1 MDKSTT
7 GAFVDLERAAIGRPV
22 TRLGVSFFPVY
33 LMDNPLP
40 AIATGP
46 KSGRVIE
53 ELPDASVPT
62 LTAANPTDRPILL
75 VEGEQFLGGDQNR
88 TLNVSVLV
96 PAAATLKIPV
106 SCLEAGRWGRRRD
119 FAAGSTYTHR
129 RVRRAKNAAVAR
141 QAATAEARR
150 GDQNAVWGS
159 IDAELDD
166 LGVPAPTRAMAAA
179 DAVYEREPDRQAAAD
194 ELGALGPLPGQCG
207 VVVTHGPRV
216 VATEIFGAPEL
227 LRPHWGALV
236 RAYLLERPTAAGRPS
251 ASRVL
256 RKLGRVSKAAG
267 RETPG
272 LGLGVERHL
281 AGPKA
286 VGQALTLES
295 AIVHASVLSG

>member
-1 MDKSTT
+1 MTRSTA

-53 ELPDASVPT
+53 ELADASVPT
-62 LTAANPTDRPILL
+62 LTAANPTERPILL

-96 PAAATLKIPV
+96 PAAAKLQIPV
-106 SCLEAGRWGRRRD
+106 SCLEAGRWGSRRD
-119 FAAGSTYTHR
+119 FAAGSTYTPAGSGGPRTR
-129 RVRRAKNAAVAR
+129 RSPGRRRPRTRAVATSTRCGLDRRRARRPPGRVAHPGDGR
-141 QAATAEARR
+141 GRLGVRARARR
-150 GDQNAVWGS
+150 
-159 IDAELDD
+159 
-166 LGVPAPTRAMAAA
+166 RAAA
-179 DAVYEREPDRQAAAD
+179 N

-216 VATEIFGAPEL
+216 VAAEVFGAPGL
-227 LRPHWGALV
+227 LQPHWAALV
-236 RAYLLERPTAAGRPS
+236 RSCLLERPTANGRPS

-256 RKLGRVSKAAG
+256 RKLGRISKAAC

-272 LGLGVERHL
+272 LGLGVECHL
-281 AGPKA
+281 GSPRA

-295 AIVHASVLSG
+295 AVVHASVLSA

>member
-1 MDKSTT
+1 MDKSTA

-33 LMDNPLP
+33 LMDNALP

-53 ELPDASVPT
+53 ELTDASVPT

-96 PAAATLKIPV
+96 PAAAKLQIPV

-119 FAAGSTYTHR
+119 FAAGSTFTLR
-129 RVRRAKNAAVAR
+129 RVRRAKNEAVAR
-141 QAATAEARR
+141 QAATADERR
-150 GDQNAVWGS
+150 GDQHAVWGS

-166 LGVPAPTRAMAAA
+166 LRVSAPTRAMAAA
-179 DAVYEREPDRQAAAD
+179 DSVFEREPDRQAAVE
-194 ELGALGPLPGQCG
+194 ELGALGPLSGQSG
-207 VVVTHGPRV
+207 FVVAHGPRV
-216 VATEIFGAPEL
+216 VATEVFGAPGL

-236 RAYLLERPTAAGRPS
+236 RSYLLEQPTATGRPS
-251 ASRVL
+251 ANRVL
-256 RKLGRVSKAAG
+256 RALGRISGAAC

-281 AGPKA
+281 GNPKA
-286 VGQALTLES
+286 VGQALTLQS
-295 AIVHASVLSG
+295 AIVHVSVLSG

>member
-1 MDKSTT
+1 MDKSTA

-53 ELPDASVPT
+53 ELTDASVPT

-96 PAAATLKIPV
+96 PAAAKLQIPV

-119 FAAGSTYTHR
+119 FAAGSTFTHR
-129 RVRRAKNAAVAR
+129 RVRRAKNEAVAR
-141 QAATAEARR
+141 QAATADERR
-150 GDQNAVWGS
+150 GDQHAVWGS

-166 LGVPAPTRAMAAA
+166 LRVSAPTRAMAAA
-179 DAVYEREPDRQAAAD
+179 DSVFEREPDRQAAVE
-194 ELGALGPLPGQCG
+194 ELGALGPLSGQSG
-207 VVVTHGPRV
+207 FVVAHGPRV
-216 VATEIFGAPEL
+216 VATEVFGAPGL

-236 RAYLLERPTAAGRPS
+236 RSYLLEQPTATGRPS
-251 ASRVL
+251 ANRVL
-256 RKLGRVSKAAG
+256 RALGRISGAAC

-281 AGPKA
+281 GNPKA
-286 VGQALTLES
+286 VGQALTLQS
-295 AIVHASVLSG
+295 AVVHVSVLSG

>member
-1 MDKSTT
+1 MNKGTT
-7 GAFVDLERAAIGRPV
+7 GAFVDLERAAVGRPV

-40 AIATGP
+40 AIETGP

-53 ELPDASVPT
+53 ELADASVPA

-96 PAAATLKIPV
+96 PAAARLQIPV

-129 RVRRAKNAAVAR
+129 RVRRAKNEAVAR
-141 QAATAEARR
+141 QAATADARR
-150 GDQNAVWGS
+150 GDQHAVWGS

-166 LGVPAPTRAMAAA
+166 LRVASPTRAMAAA
-179 DAVYEREPDRQAAAD
+179 DSVFEREPDRRAAAD
-194 ELGALGPLPGQCG
+194 ELGALDPLPGQCG

-216 VATEIFGAPEL
+216 VAAEVFGAPGL
-227 LRPHWGALV
+227 LQPHWAALV
-236 RAYLLERPTAAGRPS
+236 RSYLLERPTAAGRPS

-256 RKLGRVSKAAG
+256 RKLGRISKAAC

-281 AGPKA
+281 GGPGA

-295 AIVHASVLSG
+295 AVVHASVLSA

>member
-1 MDKSTT
+1 MDKSTA

-46 KSGRVIE
+46 KSGRVIK
-53 ELPDASVPT
+53 ELADASVPT
-62 LTAANPTDRPILL
+62 LTAANPTDGPILL

-119 FAAGSTYTHR
+119 FAAGTTFTHR
-129 RVRRAKNAAVAR
+129 RVRRAKNEAVAR
-141 QAATAEARR
+141 QAATADERR
-150 GDQNAVWGS
+150 GDQQAVWGS
-159 IDAELDD
+159 IDAELDE
-166 LGVPAPTRAMAAA
+166 LRVPAPTRAMAAA
-179 DAVYEREPDRQAAAD
+179 DSVFEREPDRQAAVD

-207 VVVTHGPRV
+207 VVVAHGPRV
-216 VATEIFGAPEL
+216 VAAELFGAPGL
-227 LRPHWGALV
+227 LGPHWAALM
-236 RAYLLERPTAAGRPS
+236 RSYLLERPTAAGRPS

-256 RKLGRVSKAAG
+256 RKLGRISKAPC
-267 RETPG
+267 RETDG

-281 AGPKA
+281 GQPKA

-295 AIVHASVLSG
+295 AVVHASVLSG